1 MIDRDLLMKIRGWY
15 EDQLHILK
23 GETDKGKTRRYLH
36 QRIETIN
43 LLLLQ
48 MEEENYLRL
57 LDALFL
63 LDDSITDPITDEMY
77 GETDCTENIRHLRD

>member
-1 MIDRDLLMKIRGWY
+1 MIDRDLLVKIRGWY

-23 GETDKGKTRRYLH
+23 GEIHEGKTRRYLH

-48 MEEENYLRL
+48 MEEENYLRS

-77 GETDCTENIRHLRD
+77 GDTDCTDNIRHLRD